1 MFNLCENII
10 VNDLQGEIVL
20 SRRNDPQNSII
31 LFNEIGQWIIKN
43 ITSCKTLEELVNK
56 LALITQT
63 NSTDISNDVR
73 IFIDKLLSCGIIEE
87 K

>member
-31 LFNEIGQWIIKN
+31 LFNKIGQWIIKN

-56 LALITQT
+56 LASITQT

-73 IFIDKLLSCGIIEE
+73 IFIDKLLSCVVLY